1 MALHRAVAVAD
12 LLRRLGRTDDA
23 AAAAYAAA
31 PAGTQNTAERAFLQR
46 RLDSLA

>member
-12 LLRRLGRTDDA
+12 LLRRLGRTDD